1 MFILA
6 SSVSK
11 SLQYLTS
18 TLTQGGEGGHL
29 FKLTCSVVLWEG
41 RNTGNKYHWHGW
53 EVLTVPGPHWVC
65 LPLTACVPFQSTLF
79 RLQVAL
85 PGKWAL
91 SCMHFPD
98 LRHSG
103 SGSWVLHKG
112 TDSVGPAFCAFPDPS
127 SSGNQVLGE
136 CTLPRSGEGVRLIS
150 SPVPVARFPGCAA
163 GTPSQ
168 ACYVSPLGS

>member
-98 LRHSG
+98 LRHSD
-103 SGSWVLHKG
+103 SGSRVLHKG
-112 TDSVGPAFCAFPDPS
+112 TDSVGPAFCA
-127 SSGNQVLGE
+127 
-136 CTLPRSGEGVRLIS
+136 LPRPKQLRRSEAWRAYS
-150 SPVPVARFPGCAA
+150 SQLGGKSYHLVQVPAARCPGCAV
-163 GTPSQ
+163 GTLSQ
-168 ACYVSPLGS
+168 VCRCLF

>member
-53 EVLTVPGPHWVC
+53 EVLTVPGPLWVC

-85 PGKWAL
+85 QGNCLKWAL
-91 SCMHFPD
+91 GCVHFPG
-98 LRHSG
+98 LNRSCSG
-103 SGSWVLHKG
+103 SRVLDKG
-112 TDSVGPAFCAFPDPS
+112 TDSVGPAFCA
-127 SSGNQVLGE
+127 
-136 CTLPRSGEGVRLIS
+136 LPRSKQLRQ
-150 SPVPVARFPGCAA
+150 PVAWQAHSPQAASASYHLLGPGH
-163 GTPSQ
+163 SD
-168 ACYVSPLGS
+168 S